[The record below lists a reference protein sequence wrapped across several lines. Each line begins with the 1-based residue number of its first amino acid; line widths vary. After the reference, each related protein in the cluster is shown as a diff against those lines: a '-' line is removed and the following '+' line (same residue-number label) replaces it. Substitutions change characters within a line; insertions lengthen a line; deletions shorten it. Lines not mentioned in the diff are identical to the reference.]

1 MPFTQDNDI
10 DLNTLKDQIEQE
22 GNELNQ
28 TFQKDD
34 FSEATGTVPG
44 TPENKAQ
51 QELAE
56 EAANINSTGRINTT
70 LKLMKA
76 GGYIGLFV
84 GFTAKIVSL
93 VFDLNYHLSDIV
105 SFLGDFLTGIIAGF
119 IVLLFMLLFHLAGK
133 GLINNKWEKTPK
145 RFWTVIFILIG
156 FAFLYIDYRAIDNYS
171 TKTVENAKST
181 KMNNKNNHIGSQNDL
196 ISTKKDIIQKNI
208 QTYRDSLNSVQNLIT
223 NNQEMIKQAN
233 ESIEKVKEK
242 KLNKISKKRVRQ
254 LNQNIYTSRKQ
265 LKQLNQ
271 NAQDLDQKLQESRKN
286 LDAEI
291 AKLEELENDKQS
303 LIHSA
308 DGEMAEEKAKRVG
321 FFIVLIFIIEFIS
334 NLGLIAEFLNVKN
347 IKKEEIIKL
356 MQDKQSHKDIFSA
369 VKHTLDRS
377 IANDIVQ
384 FSQEGEYRLYMEKLQ
399 NFQKLAQMNSQIQNT
414 KGNIKL
420 LTQFG
425 QVVDKVNEEAVKS
438 VGYQIGAIKANRE
451 NEALKKLIAELEKD

>member
-1 MPFTQDNDI
+1 MPFNQDNDI
-10 DLNTLKDQIEQE
+10 DLDTIKAQIKEE
-22 GNELNQ
+22 GDNLNQ
-28 TFQKDD
+28 LFQKDD

-51 QELAE
+51 QDLAE

-70 LKLMKA
+70 LALMRA
-76 GGYIGLFV
+76 GGYIGLGV
-84 GFTAKIVSL
+84 GFVAKIVSL
-93 VFDLNYHLSDIV
+93 VFDLNYHLPDIV
-105 SFLGDFLTGIIAGF
+105 EFLGDFLTGIIAGF
-119 IVLLFMLLFHLAGK
+119 IVVLFMLLFHLAGK

-145 RFWTVIFILIG
+145 IFWTIIFIVIG
-156 FAFLYIDYRAIDNYS
+156 ISFLYIDYRAIDNYS
-171 TKTVENAKST
+171 TRTVEHTKSK
-181 KMNNKNNHIGSQNDL
+181 KMNNFNNHIGSQNDL
-196 ISTKKDIIQKNI
+196 ISTKKEIIQKNI
-208 QTYRDSLNSVQNLIT
+208 QTYRDSLNSIQNLIT
-223 NNQEMIKQAN
+223 SNQEMIKQAN
-233 ESIEKVKEK
+233 ESIEKVKAQ
-242 KLNKISKKRVRQ
+242 KLKKISKKRERQ

-271 NAQDLDQKLQESRKN
+271 NAQDLDKKLQEARKN

-291 AKLEELENDKQS
+291 AKLEELENEKQS
-303 LIHSA
+303 LIQSA

-334 NLGLIAEFLNVKN
+334 NLGLIAEFLTVKN

-356 MQDKQSHKDIFSA
+356 MQDKQVHKDIFSA

-384 FSQEGEYRLYMEKLQ
+384 FGQESDYLLYMQKLQ
-399 NFQKLAQMNSQIQNT
+399 NFQKLSQMNSQIQNT

-420 LTQFG
+420 LSQFG
-425 QVVDKVNEEAVKS
+425 KVVDKVNEEAIKS

-451 NEALKKLIAELEKD
+451 NEALRKLIAELEKE